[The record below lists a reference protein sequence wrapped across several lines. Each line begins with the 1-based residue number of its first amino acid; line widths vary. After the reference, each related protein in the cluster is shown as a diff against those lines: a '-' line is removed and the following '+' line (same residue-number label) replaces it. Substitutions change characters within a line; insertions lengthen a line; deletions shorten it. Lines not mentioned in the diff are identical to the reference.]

1 MFARNVSVHLKPAML
16 NDYTKTFESEVLPL
30 LRKQKGFQNEI
41 MFCNRNSLDLTAI
54 SLWDSRENAELYAKN
69 TYTEV
74 VKLLAKTIDGVPKVR
89 SEEVVHSTLTS
100 TVATEPVAI
109 RA

>member
-16 NDYTKTFESEVLPL
+16 TDYTKTFENEVLPL

-41 MFCNRNSLDLTAI
+41 AFCNPNSLDLTAI

-69 TYTEV
+69 TYTDV
-74 VKLLAKTIDGVPKVR
+74 VKLLAKTIDGVPQVR
-89 SEEVVHSTLTS
+89 SEEVVHSTLSS
-100 TVATEPVAI
+100 THIPEPIAI